1 MVKKDETILSDKS
14 SNKTSGLGTAAEKI
28 VKGARSKVKGTIQDN
43 EIGNRQKQLEEHLR
57 GQMELFYRPE
67 AFRGLVRAPADIAMA
82 MTGSKRFDLSK
93 EEIETLSINAAMTT
107 QLFGVVNP
115 KWMALTLFSLSILT
129 IYGTRTSLY
138 FLDKRQEKKSKEEI
152 K

>member
-1 MVKKDETILSDKS
+1 MARKDETILPDKS
-14 SNKTSGLGTAAEKI
+14 SNKTSGIGSASEKI
-28 VKGARSKVKGTIQDN
+28 VKGARTKSKGVLQED
-43 EIGNRQKQLEEHLR
+43 EIASKQAQLEEQLR

-82 MTGSKRFDLSK
+82 ITGSKRFDISK
-93 EEIETLSINAAMTT
+93 EEVETLSINAAMTT

-129 IYGTRTSLY
+129 IYGTRTGLY
-138 FLDKRQEKKSKEEI
+138 FLDKRQTKIKEDV